1 MDEPLGKMYNLPPLP
16 PPRPEGA
23 HTHHLPSPERAHLP
37 RPEGSQVPPP
47 PPPHAPPPPH
57 LHHLPSPEG
66 VHLPRPEGSH
76 THHLPSPEGAH
87 LPSPEGSHVP
97 PPPPPHAPPPP
108 HLHHPPSPEGVHLP
122 SPEGLHILRATDGRV
137 AELRRSSERH
147 QRARSRAQTGL
158 EAHTGLHVASGHG
171 HAPELRRSTEPR
183 RGATFRAQTRL
194 TFRAK
199 TCLRAQV
206 GFNRAKMWLR
216 AQGSLSQQ
224 GGGALQRARAPLLT
238 SFGSGFSLVSSNT
251 FIGWKSP
258 V

>member
-16 PPRPEGA
+16 PLLTPLRAQMGVTCRAPEGSQ
-23 HTHHLPSPERAHLP
+23 THHLPSPDWVHLP
-37 RPEGSQVPPP
+37 SPEGSHVPPP

-76 THHLPSPEGAH
+76 TH
-87 LPSPEGSHVP
+87 
-97 PPPPPHAPPPP
+97 
-108 HLHHPPSPEGVHLP
+108 HLP